1 MIQKVSSSNFGITFG
16 QNKQEKKSPSF
27 LKSEYGKEYAD
38 TFVKHAKE
46 STPML
51 LGLTA
56 LWSAIDYGTRNI
68 SVQKSILQNLSGFFI
83 PVLVASSAL
92 LTAIEM
98 KKTSK
103 SSNP

>member
-1 MIQKVSSSNFGITFG
+1 MIQKVSSNTLNITFG
-16 QNKQEKKSPSF
+16 QNKKETKNSSF
-27 LKSEYGKEYAD
+27 LKSEYGKKYAD
-38 TFVKHAKE
+38 TFVKHTKE
-46 STPML
+46 SAPML

-68 SVQKSILQNLSGFFI
+68 SVNKSILKNLSSFFI
-83 PVLVASSAL
+83 PVLVGSSAL

-103 SSNP
+103 SSTP